1 MTILENW
8 QDLWKVNKPISW
20 PNNSTSW
27 MILKRS
33 KCICL
38 PNTCAGLFIVTSCL
52 QMKNNLS
59 ILEWISCGIFTQNN
73 TTQKKNELLLQSG
86 NTWWIS
92 KMSGGMRWATHEE
105 NMLSGSIFMKLRIGK
120 TNGKSD
126 PNSSYLW
133 RTVDWK
139 EAKWTFWVAGYI
151 LYVGP
156 CVDYIETC
164 KNSFSCTLKIC
175 KLY

>member
-1 MTILENW
+1 MENW

-20 PNNSTSW
+20 PNNSTSE

-38 PNTCAGLFIVTSCL
+38 SNTCARLFIVTSCL
-52 QMKNNLS
+52 QTNEKQS
-59 ILEWISCGIFTQNN
+59 INIRMDKLYIYTKEYN
-73 TTQKKNELLLQSG
+73 TEKNELLLQSG

-92 KMSGGMRWATHEE
+92 KTSGGMRWATHEE
-105 NMLSGSIFMKLRIGK
+105 NLLSGSIFMRLRIGK
-120 TNGKSD
+120 TNSKSD

-139 EAKWTFWVAGYI
+139 EAMWTFWVAGYI

-156 CVDYIETC
+156 HVDYIETC
-164 KNSFSCTLKIC
+164 KNSFSCTLKIS